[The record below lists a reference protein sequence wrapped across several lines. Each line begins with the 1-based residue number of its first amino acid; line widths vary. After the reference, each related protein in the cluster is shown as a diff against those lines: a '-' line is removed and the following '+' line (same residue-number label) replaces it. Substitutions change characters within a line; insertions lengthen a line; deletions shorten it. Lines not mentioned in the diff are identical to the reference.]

1 MGRMNIPR
9 IANQTIIRKSQRR
22 GSKWIKRLLL
32 LLLQLLL
39 LLLVELILLLMV

>member
-32 LLLQLLL
+32 LQLLL